1 MSPTS
6 LKTGNSAKRPSRYR
20 QAVGKWGEEAAAQY
34 LATRRYA
41 ILARNYR
48 TPAGELDIIAR
59 DAAAIVFIEVKTRR
73 TKRFG
78 LPQEA
83 VTPAKAAHIIAA
95 AQHYLQDTAQS
106 DAAWRI
112 DVVAVCGSPGS
123 HPEITLIRNAV
134 EGS

>member
-6 LKTGNSAKRPSRYR
+6 LKTEVSSKRPNRYR
-20 QAVGKWGEEAAAQY
+20 QAVGKWGEDAAAHF
-34 LATRRYA
+34 LSTRRYS
-41 ILARNYR
+41 ILERNYR

-59 DAAAIVFIEVKTRR
+59 DEAAIVFIEVKTRR
-73 TKRFG
+73 SKRFG

-83 VTPAKAAHIIAA
+83 ITPAKATHIIAA

-112 DVVAVCGSPGS
+112 DVVAVLGSPGT